1 MTFYARAEILLPLKQ
16 GTSLMQESV
25 PEIKC
30 ISFAKG
36 SPIDIPQMF
45 FEKWKYI

>member
-1 MTFYARAEILLPLKQ
+1 MTFCAIAEILLPLNQ
-16 GTSLMQESV
+16 GSYLMQESV

-30 ISFAKG
+30 NSFDKG